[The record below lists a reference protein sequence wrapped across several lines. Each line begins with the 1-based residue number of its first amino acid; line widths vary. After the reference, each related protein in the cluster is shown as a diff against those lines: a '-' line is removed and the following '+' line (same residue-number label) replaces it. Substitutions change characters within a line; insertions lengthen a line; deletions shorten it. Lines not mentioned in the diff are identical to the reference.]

1 MVAESLRLRVS
12 GWLVEQGT
20 DLPLRLSLLLL
31 LLTPVGGWEVRP
43 FLLLLAGAGLLSPA
57 VLRAPVTWL
66 LLTFLTGW
74 RVVAD
79 WPMSDNHAYLLCY
92 WCLAV
97 GLSRLTPAPGSALA
111 SSARLLLGL
120 TFAFATL
127 WKVALSP
134 DYLDGTF
141 FRVWLLVDTRFE
153 ALAQLVGGLSA
164 QEIDASRYFL
174 QPPPSLGEEHLPAL
188 VEPPPLRAAAAGLT
202 WATAA
207 LEALLA
213 IVFLAPAPGRWFAL
227 RHIVLIFFCATTYAI
242 APVTSFG
249 WMLLAMGTAACP
261 PAALRLRGAYLVC
274 FALLVLHDAIEWAT
288 LIPS

>member
-1 MVAESLRLRVS
+1 MAAEPLRLRVG
-12 GWLVEQGT
+12 GWLAEQGL

-31 LLTPVGGWEVRP
+31 LLTPGGGWEVRP
-43 FLLLLAGAGLLSPA
+43 FVLLLAGAGLVSSA
-57 VLRAPVTWL
+57 VLRAPTTWL
-66 LLTFLTGW
+66 LLTLLTGW

-97 GLSRLTPAPGSALA
+97 LLSRLTPAPGSALA
-111 SSARLLLGL
+111 SSARLLLGF

-127 WKVALSP
+127 WKLALSP

-188 VEPPPLRAAAAGLT
+188 VEPPSLRAAAAVLT
-202 WATAA
+202 WTAAA
-207 LEALLA
+207 LETLLA
-213 IVFLAPAPGRWFAL
+213 IVCLAPAPGRWFAL
-227 RHIVLIFFCATTYAI
+227 RHVVLIFFCATTYAI
-242 APVTSFG
+242 APVASFG

-261 PAALRLRGAYLVC
+261 PTALRLRGAYVVC
-274 FALLVLHDAIEWAT
+274 FTLLVLHDAISWAT
-288 LIPS
+288 LVPN